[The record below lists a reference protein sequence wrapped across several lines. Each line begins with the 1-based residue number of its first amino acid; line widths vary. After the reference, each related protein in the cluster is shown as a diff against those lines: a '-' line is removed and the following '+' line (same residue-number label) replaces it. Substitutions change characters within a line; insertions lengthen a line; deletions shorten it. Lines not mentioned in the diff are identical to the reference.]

1 MAAPGIGETMIGFNI
16 YNDKNEEIAYW
27 DPTSKW
33 VKKGG
38 KLTKNIKVD
47 FGGVDGVL
55 YSTVN
60 NSTEILYEAAGLPY
74 TIGRVNVYLTV
85 SNLNAAEAT
94 LGFHYYNGNVNTTI
108 NNITIEASDSS
119 LLGVTENRSLDYI

>member
-1 MAAPGIGETMIGFNI
+1 MAAPGINETMIGFNI

-33 VKKGG
+33 VKKSG

-60 NSTEILYEAAGLPY
+60 NNTEILYEATGLPY

-119 LLGVTENRSLDYI
+119 LLGITENRSLDYI